1 MKNKKLAVGLGI
13 ALAVLIAAA
22 AIVWGVFGPSS
33 DKGNTGSSVSNS
45 VSQSQI
51 EITVKL
57 VLSEEEEK
65 IFELKTEKQTLGD
78 ALYENGLVSKEEYTS
93 GFYTVI
99 DGVRADYNEDG
110 AWWCVT
116 KSGEMTTVGMNEQ
129 AIENGDQFEITYTPA

>member
-1 MKNKKLAVGLGI
+1 MKNRKLAVGLGI

-22 AIVWGVFGPSS
+22 VIVWGAFGPSS
-33 DKGNTGSSVSNS
+33 DKGDISSSVSSS
-45 VSQSQI
+45 VSQSQT

-57 VLSEEEEK
+57 VLSDGEEK
-65 IFELKTEKQTLGD
+65 TFELKTEKQTLGD
-78 ALYENGLVSKEEYTS
+78 ALYENGLVSEEEYAS

-116 KSGEMTTVGMNEQ
+116 KGGEMTTVGMNEQ
-129 AIENGDQFEITYTPA
+129 TIENGDSFEITYTPA